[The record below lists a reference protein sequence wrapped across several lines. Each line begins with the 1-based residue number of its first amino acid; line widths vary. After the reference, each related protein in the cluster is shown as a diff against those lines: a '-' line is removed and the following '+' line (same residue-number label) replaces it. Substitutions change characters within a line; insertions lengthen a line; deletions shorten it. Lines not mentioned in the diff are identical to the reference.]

1 MRMQLNS
8 PSNATQL
15 RARLGAAACL
25 LLASG
30 LPAAVRAADPPA
42 KPEEAA
48 KALAAARTK
57 GLDWLAKNQNADGS
71 WGKTYTIAVTSFTC
85 LSFLSAADEPFDG
98 DRGKA
103 LVKGL
108 QFLMAQQKD
117 GEFPQQGH
125 TWIHGQGFG
134 TLALSEAYG
143 RTLLCK
149 IKPDMDPKKVKT
161 AVAGAVKVIVKNQS
175 TTGGWWYTQNG
186 GAQQEGSTTVCAVQ
200 ALASAAN
207 YGIDV
212 DQKALDHGFDYLK
225 KSQLKDGGFVYKL
238 GDAVSMKEGS
248 AGDVATL
255 GLMQKFDF
263 KVMVSGYKY
272 LLDVGP
278 AAIGGGNFPEYGCFY
293 SCMGMHLLGEEYK
306 DDKDYHDKTAD
317 FIAGV
322 QKVVLAWQDKDG
334 SYPVR
339 GWTASGGQEGPA
351 FATAFSTLTLF
362 VPEGRLS
369 IYNREPPKLPEK

>member
-1 MRMQLNS
+1 MMRFLLWS
-8 PSNATQL
+8 LVPVLACAASVA
-15 RARLGAAACL
+15 RAD
-25 LLASG
+25 
-30 LPAAVRAADPPA
+30 DPPP
-42 KPEEAA
+42 KPDEAA

-57 GLDWLAKNQNADGS
+57 GLEWLTKNQNAAGS

-85 LSFLSAADEPFDG
+85 LSYLSAADEPFDG
-98 DRGKA
+98 AHGKA

-134 TLALSEAYG
+134 TLALSEGYG
-143 RTLLCK
+143 RGLLCK
-149 IKPDMDPKKVKT
+149 VKPDMDLKKMKAAVT
-161 AVAGAVKVIVKNQS
+161 AAVKVIAKNQS

-186 GAQQEGSTTVCAVQ
+186 GEQQEGSTTVCAVQ
-200 ALASAAN
+200 ALASANN

-272 LLDVGP
+272 LLEIGP
-278 AAIGGGNFPEYGCFY
+278 AAISAGNFPEYGHFY
-293 SCMGMHLLGEEYK
+293 GCMGMHLLGEEYK
-306 DDKDYHDKTAD
+306 DDKEYREKTAGY
-317 FIAGV
+317 IAGA
-322 QKVVLAWQDKDG
+322 QKDVISWQDKDG
-334 SYPVR
+334 SWPVR
-339 GWTASGGQEGPA
+339 GWTASGGQEGLA

-362 VPEGRLS
+362 VPEARLS
-369 IYNREPPKLPEK
+369 IYNREPPKLPSDK